1 MMTRDE
7 IRSVTESTVAETRK
21 RLHAALAGLIAEE
34 PDHTLQTLLTRFD
47 QAIGDDVS
55 MHASLDL
62 ADFCARREMQSVAIG
77 QPSIHWARAKRA
89 ADHLAAC
96 HLHSLEGR
104 HTEAMTHALAALERV
119 LWVRR

>member
-1 MMTRDE
+1 MTRDE
-7 IRSVTESTVAETRK
+7 IRSVTESTVEETKR

-55 MHASLDL
+55 MHATLDL
-62 ADFCARREMQSVAIG
+62 ADFCSKREIQSVSMG
-77 QPSIHWARAKRA
+77 QPSIRWAHAKRS

-104 HTEAMTHALAALERV
+104 HTEAMTHALAALERA